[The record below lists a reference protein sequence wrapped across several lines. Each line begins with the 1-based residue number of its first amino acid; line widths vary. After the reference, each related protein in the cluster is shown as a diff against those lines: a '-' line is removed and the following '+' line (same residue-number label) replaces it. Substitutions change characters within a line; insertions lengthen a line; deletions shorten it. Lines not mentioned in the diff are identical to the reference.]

1 MFEELFYWTGAFAW
15 FMLSTEIVLW
25 LTGYFIVPCW
35 NRKIRPSISNLR
47 FGLTGKLNLR
57 MSCYDRW
64 DMIYH
69 RPALHHYW
77 RSRENFRRFSY
88 KRLIREA
95 RKEYRE
101 NFQEK

>member
-25 LTGYFIVPCW
+25 LTGYFVVPCW

-64 DMIYH
+64 DDL
-69 RPALHHYW
+69 PSSSSSSLLEE
-77 RSRENFRRFSY
+77 SR
-88 KRLIREA
+88 K
-95 RKEYRE
+95 
-101 NFQEK
+101 FQAILL